1 MKKNNF
7 LIFTSSRAEY
17 GLMKDLISEMEK
29 NFNVSLAISGAH
41 LIKDYGQ
48 TIKDINKFKKKI
60 FKVKII
66 NRTTRNGI
74 SESIATGIKK
84 ISKLLHRNT
93 FDAILVC
100 GDRYELLAPC
110 IAATFHKVPIIHFHG
125 GEITLGA
132 YDDTVRHAVSK
143 MSSLH
148 FVSHPKYKK
157 RVKQLG
163 ENTSKIHC
171 IGAIGNNKKN
181 FKDIYSKKEIEN
193 KLKINFKKRNF
204 LIVVHP
210 ETQTNNSEKILDN
223 TLKAIKKFKNTNFY
237 FTGIGLISILK
248 I

>member
-1 MKKNNF
+1 M
-7 LIFTSSRAEY
+7 
-17 GLMKDLISEMEK
+17 
-29 NFNVSLAISGAH
+29 
-41 LIKDYGQ
+41 
-48 TIKDINKFKKKI
+48 
-60 FKVKII
+60 
-66 NRTTRNGI
+66 
-74 SESIATGIKK
+74 
-84 ISKLLHRNT
+84 HRNT

-181 FKDIYSKKEIEN
+181 FKDIYSKK
-193 KLKINFKKRNF
+193 KLKIN
-204 LIVVHP
+204 
-210 ETQTNNSEKILDN
+210 
-223 TLKAIKKFKNTNFY
+223 
-237 FTGIGLISILK
+237 
-248 I
+248 